1 MRYAE
6 FVDWCA
12 FDSVEPL
19 GERRA
24 DFRHAQL
31 LATLINLSRDPNSQ
45 AHRVEEF
52 LIDYWQDE
60 RPALDGPSIM
70 QKFMM
75 LAGSGPHPNP
85 PQGGDRH
92 GTD

>member
-1 MRYAE
+1 MAELQQRMSYAE

-19 GERRA
+19 GEKRA
-24 DFRHAQL
+24 DLRNAQL
-31 LATLINLSRDPNSQ
+31 LATLININREPNSQ

-52 LIDYWQDE
+52 LFDYWDE
-60 RPALDGPSIM
+60 RPVLDGRSIM

-75 LAGSGPHPNP
+75 LAGQP
-85 PQGGDRH
+85 PRADSINE
-92 GTD
+92 